1 MAISKLGVIQPRFPF
16 VGAEILTT
24 SWFLWHNFGSRYA
37 RKPIKGS
44 KDSDDS
50 LSSSIGWGA
59 FALQNLR
66 QNFGERGT

>member
-24 SWFLWHNFGSRYA
+24 FWFWWHNFGSRYA

-44 KDSDDS
+44 KDLDDS
-50 LSSSIGWGA
+50 PVLKKNLSEKIGS
-59 FALQNLR
+59 LD
-66 QNFGERGT
+66 